1 MASAEPRGHP
11 SVVGAS
17 RNFWRLRAALLG
29 IVALAMT
36 LAASAL
42 VVVALD
48 ARRATLARVA
58 AGADKL
64 ALALD
69 EHAEQV
75 FQAVDLVLRVV
86 VNDYADQRRQGRL
99 DIDAFRLSLRRLAER
114 SKEVDSF
121 LVIGPDGEIAIDF
134 DRAEGNRASVDDRAY
149 FRVHRD
155 QKVAGIY
162 IDKPGRDERMPDSRI
177 VVSQRL
183 ERPDGGFA
191 GVVAAVLRPQD
202 FAAALGDLDV
212 QRRYRVDILRSDG
225 DLLVAHPPDIRE
237 VDLREA
243 AVHGAPWRQ
252 SMAGGAWIDAD
263 GDQVYQAFRA
273 LRSAPAV
280 VVARVGAAR
289 ALSEWR
295 RMLAGYGLAFALGLA
310 IVASLTAA
318 MLVQLRRQQASEAA
332 LAASEARLNDLV
344 ESLSDWVWEQ
354 DADLRFTSFT
364 CGSNAMFGADPNSFI
379 GKRRGEDGFDID
391 PEDWRRH
398 QEDLAARRPFHNL
411 YHRRRAADGTV
422 LHLMTSGKP
431 VFDAAGAFIG
441 YRGTGRNIT
450 AQVEAQQ
457 HAERYQRR
465 LYDAVATFSEAF
477 VLWDSDDR
485 MLLCNDRFRG
495 LLPPRPEGDWIG
507 TTYVDMMR
515 AIVAAKMQP
524 EAMGRE
530 EEYVAENVAR
540 HRNPGAPV
548 EIFMNDGRW
557 LLLNEHRTADGGTTG
572 IIVDVTRLKQAE
584 RGAAAAASELRR
596 NRDLLQAVLDNVPAR
611 ISVKDRDGRYV
622 LVNRFGLEMWGL
634 PAERVLGRRMDEFLP
649 SRTPEQ
655 EHRERARLVAERDEQ
670 VFRTSEPMLFVP
682 DSSTDLSGDPVDLLT
697 SKIPLRDS
705 DGNVGSLLSVS
716 IDVTQQKRAESRAA
730 AAAEELARSRD
741 MLRAV
746 IDNVPASISVKDA
759 LGRFVLVNKW
769 QLDFWGTTIDQ
780 VLGRRFGEFDV
791 PRLQPDE
798 CVGLAARVASFDR
811 DVLELGKEH
820 LFYDEKFSSPD
831 GAGTHYLTSKLPLR
845 GFDGAPYAI
854 LTIAINITERKQAEI
869 KMLEANARL
878 ADYAETSSDWLWET
892 DAESRFTYMSEGV
905 RILNVDPKSL
915 VGKSRFEI
923 ATDEAVEP
931 EKWRAHRAELEARQ
945 PFRDLVYPVA
955 FEGGQEFIAVSGK
968 PIFRDDGSFQGYRGT
983 GRIVTAEV
991 ALHRALTEAKNA
1003 AEVASRAKSE
1013 FLANMSH
1020 ELRTPLN
1027 AIIGFSEMLATRFA
1041 GPLTDKQA
1049 EYIDDVCN
1057 SGRHLLN
1064 VINDVLDLA
1073 KIEAGRLEL
1082 HDEEVDVGQLVEECE
1097 RLLRERAHN
1106 GGVTLSRQVSGPI
1119 GLRADELALKKILT
1133 NLLSNAVKFTPGG
1146 GRVTVEAGLSGE
1158 NDCVIAVRDTGIGMA
1173 AEDIPRA
1180 LEPFGQIDSTLTRR
1194 HDGTGLGL
1202 PLALSLTQRMG
1213 GTLRVVSEVGKG
1225 TTVIVRLPAER
1236 VLRTAA

>member
-1 MASAEPRGHP
+1 MASPVPRGHAG
-11 SVVGAS
+11 VIGAS

-29 IVALAMT
+29 IVALAT
-36 LAASAL
+36 ILAASAL
-42 VVVALD
+42 GLVALD
-48 ARRATLARVA
+48 ARRATLARAA

-64 ALALD
+64 AMALE

-86 VNDYADQRRQGRL
+86 VNDYADRRRQGNF

-114 SKEVDSF
+114 SKEVDTF
-121 LVIGPDGEIAIDF
+121 LMIGPDGEIAIDF
-134 DRAEGNRASVDDRAY
+134 DRAEGNRVNVDDRGY
-149 FRVHRD
+149 FRAHRD
-155 QKVAGIY
+155 QLVAGIF
-162 IDKPGRDERMPDSRI
+162 IDKPARDTGMPEPRI

-183 ERPDGGFA
+183 ERPEGGFA
-191 GVVAAVLRPQD
+191 GVVVAVLRSQD

-225 DLLVAHPPDIRE
+225 DLLVAHPPDIKE
-237 VDLREA
+237 VDLRDA
-243 AVHGAPWRQ
+243 AVRGAPWRQ
-252 SMAGGAWIDAD
+252 SLTGGAWIDAG
-263 GDQVYQAFRA
+263 GDEVYQAYRVLRA
-273 LRSAPAV
+273 APAV
-280 VVARVGAAR
+280 VVARVGAWR
-289 ALSEWR
+289 ALLDWR
-295 RMLAGYGLAFALGLA
+295 RMMAGYGMAFALGLA
-310 IVASLTAA
+310 IVGTLTAA

-354 DADLRFTSFT
+354 DAELRFTSFT
-364 CGSNAMFGADPNSFI
+364 CGSNATFGADPQSFI
-379 GKRRGEDGFDID
+379 GKVRGEGGMDVD

-411 YHRRRAADGTV
+411 YHRRRGADGKL

-431 VFDAAGAFIG
+431 VFDAAGRFTG

-450 AQVEAQQ
+450 EQVEAQQ

-465 LYDAVATFSEAF
+465 LYDAVATFPEAF
-477 VLWDSDDR
+477 VLWDSEDK
-485 MLLCNDRFRG
+485 LVLCNDRFRA
-495 LLPPRPEGDWIG
+495 LLPNRPGRDWTGASFTDVI
-507 TTYVDMMR
+507 R
-515 AIVAAKMQP
+515 AIVAAGLLP
-524 EAMGRE
+524 EARGRE
-530 EEYVAENVAR
+530 EASIAEITDR
-540 HRNPGAPV
+540 HRLGAAPYEV
-548 EIFMNDGRW
+548 LLADGRW
-557 LLLNEHRTADGGTTG
+557 VMITEQRLADGGVAG
-572 IIVDVTRLKQAE
+572 ILVDITRLKQAE
-584 RGAAAAASELRR
+584 RGAAAAAGELRR
-596 NRDLLQAVLDNVPAR
+596 NHDLLQAVLDNVPAR

-622 LVNRFGLEMWGL
+622 LVNRQGLDMWGQ
-634 PAERVLGRRMDEFLP
+634 PAERILGRRMDEFLP
-649 SRTPEQ
+649 KAVGE
-655 EHRERARLVAERDEQ
+655 EDHRARARRVAERDEQ
-670 VFRTSEPMLFVP
+670 VFRTGEPMLFQP
-682 DSSTDLSGDPVDLLT
+682 DNSTDTSGDPVDLLT
-697 SKIPLRDS
+697 SKIPLHDA
-705 DGNVGSLLSVS
+705 DGKVSSLLSVS
-716 IDVTQQKRAESRAA
+716 IDVTQQKRAESLAA

-769 QLDFWGTTIDQ
+769 QLDFWGTTIDN
-780 VLGRRFGEFDV
+780 VLGRRFGEFKV
-791 PRLQPDE
+791 PCLQPEE
-798 CVGLAARVASFDR
+798 CRILADRVRAFDR
-811 DVLELGKEH
+811 DVLEHGKEH
-820 LFYDEKFSSPD
+820 LFYDEKFMQPD
-831 GAGTHYLTSKLPLR
+831 GGTHYLTSKLPLR
-845 GFDGAPYAI
+845 GLDGTPYAI
-854 LTIAINITERKQAEI
+854 LTIAINITERRQAEI

-892 DAESRFTYMSEGV
+892 DTEYRFSYLSDGV
-905 RILNVDPKSL
+905 QILRVSPAGL
-915 VGKSRFEI
+915 IGKTRFET
-923 ATDEAVEP
+923 ATDVANEP
-931 EKWRAHRAELEARQ
+931 EKWRAHQAEVEARQ
-945 PFRDLVYPVA
+945 PFRDLVYPVS
-955 FEGGQEFIAVSGK
+955 FDGHQEFIAVSGK
-968 PIFRDDGSFQGYRGT
+968 PIFREDGSFQGYRGT

-1082 HDEEVDVGQLVEECE
+1082 HDEDVDVGRLVEECE

-1133 NLLSNAVKFTPGG
+1133 NLLSNAVKFTPSG

-1173 AEDIPRA
+1173 PEDIPRA

-1213 GTLRVVSEVGKG
+1213 GSLRVVSQIGKG

-1236 VLRTAA
+1236 VLRSAA